1 MVIIGIVIAIALALG
16 AWIRLTIA
24 VAHGDAAAQISS
36 STTASKA
43 RAAAIET
50 VTVRTAKPTARAAS
64 DTSTRKSTRHSASAT
79 KATTRATTHATET
92 SATAASPQQI
102 AQSLL
107 SSYGWDS
114 SQWEALYQLW
124 EQESG
129 WSVTATN
136 ATSGAY
142 GIAQANPASQMA
154 STGSDYLT
162 DATTQIKWGL
172 GYIKERYGSPEAAWA
187 HEEAD
192 GWY

>member
-1 MVIIGIVIAIALALG
+1 MVIIGIVIAITLALG

-24 VAHGDAAAQISS
+24 VAHGDAAAKISS
-36 STTASKA
+36 SATSSETHALAMNAVATSAKKSTKTVKKSTSTKHWASKTTSVSA
-43 RAAAIET
+43 T
-50 VTVRTAKPTARAAS
+50 VS
-64 DTSTRKSTRHSASAT
+64 SSASP
-79 KATTRATTHATET
+79 R
-92 SATAASPQQI
+92 QI

-107 SSYGWDS
+107 SGYGWNS
-114 SQWEALYQLW
+114 SQWNALYQLW

-136 ATSGAY
+136 PTSGAY

-154 STGSDYLT
+154 STGSDYTT

-172 GYIKERYGSPEAAWA
+172 RYIKERYGSPEAAWA

>member
-24 VAHGDAAAQISS
+24 VAHGDAATQISS
-36 STTASKA
+36 STTSSRTHALA
-43 RAAAIET
+43 MNT
-50 VTVRTAKPTARAAS
+50 VTVHTSKPAAKAA
-64 DTSTRKSTRHSASAT
+64 KSTKKSTSPKHSAS
-79 KATTRATTHATET
+79 K
-92 SATAASPQQI
+92 TASVTAAVSSSASPQQI

-107 SSYGWDS
+107 SGYGWTS
-114 SQWEALYQLW
+114 SQWSALYQLW

-154 STGSDYLT
+154 STGSDYMT

-172 GYIKERYGSPEAAWA
+172 QYIKERYGSPEAAWA